1 MEYVVEVSSV
11 DDFGGFYRSKER
23 ITRCRECKWL
33 GRETV
38 VAGEYRC
45 DRTER
50 VTTMVDFC
58 SRAVRP

>member
-11 DDFGGFYRSKER
+11 DDFGGYYRSKER
-23 ITRCRECKWL
+23 VTRCRECRWL

-45 DRTER
+45 DRTDR
-50 VTTMVDFC
+50 ATTLDGFC
-58 SRAVRP
+58 SRAARP